1 MWIFPIAFLLLG
13 IMRMHLRTKIL
24 LFKMVVPKVQK
35 NFYDMMCQT
44 PDLCGNFELDED
56 TGYIVW
62 NLYENIRIGIDVY
75 GTDCCLTL
83 ADWFSERSKTVLRI
97 GILMCWKSTTKSAMS
112 EKRRERDG
120 PLFFPR

>member
-1 MWIFPIAFLLLG
+1 
-13 IMRMHLRTKIL
+13 
-24 LFKMVVPKVQK
+24 
-35 NFYDMMCQT
+35 MCQT

-112 EKRRERDG
+112 ENAGNVMALCFSPGKRVNRTVLRKKG
-120 PLFFPR
+120 SLSI